1 LIFYQLY
8 PPYDYGRP
16 NYEESLVNADTN
28 DFDAS
33 AQYNLLISRME
44 GSQAVPTFYNEAL
57 DPSLAPL
64 KHLTDVLGRFR
75 DEDGAYTKLAD
86 LQERE
91 ELMKCLL
98 DDELARRSPF
108 QAAMGL
114 VLLSKLGL
122 EWDY

>member
-1 LIFYQLY
+1 
-8 PPYDYGRP
+8 
-16 NYEESLVNADTN
+16 
-28 DFDAS
+28 
-33 AQYNLLISRME
+33 ME
-44 GSQAVPTFYNEAL
+44 GSQAFTTFYNEAL

-64 KHLTDVLGRFR
+64 KYLTDVLGRFR
-75 DEDGAYTKLAD
+75 DQNGTYTKLVD

-122 EWDY
+122 EWDYTHIAT